1 MRCVFLYP
9 RPRGLTFTWWGC
21 CGLCLWHEPTELA
34 HSFLFCSRGYLC
46 LHVPFNCISFHKF
59 SRQLSV
65 FSFCSSDFISALLVL
80 STICLFMKVSF
91 SPNIIPRGWLGSMH
105 QLINK
110 LTAPGRWA
118 FSYRKAVFG
127 PLTCAIILVR
137 AVHTK
142 ARNHWR
148 VSTVDSKELT
158 AFLYSVAVELWLGYR
173 VQRAS
178 KPVKNSCQGWCLVS

>member
-1 MRCVFLYP
+1 MLRFMFNINQPSLPTPFYSVLVSISVFMALSTVFHSINSPDNPLPSHSVFLVLFLPY
-9 RPRGLTFTWWGC
+9 W
-21 CGLCLWHEPTELA
+21 
-34 HSFLFCSRGYLC
+34 SFW
-46 LHVPFNCISFHKF
+46 
-59 SRQLSV
+59 
-65 FSFCSSDFISALLVL
+65 
-80 STICLFMKVSF
+80 TIYLFMKVSF
-91 SPNIIPRGWLGSMH
+91 SPDIIASGWLGSMH

-178 KPVKNSCQGWCLVS
+178 KPVKNSCRGWCLVS